1 MKQFVILREEKKKW
15 LYQNGY
21 LMKEKP
27 IQLGSHTLLWTR
39 NLVKYLRERS
49 KVIILWNT
57 WKIQSLCNNKDK
69 VKNHSCV
76 IYCGIHSCDADY
88 IGETIRNSEIRWT
101 EHMTEKDKNSY
112 CVK

>member
-15 LYQNGY
+15 LCQNGY

-76 IYCGIHSCDADY
+76 IYCGIYSCDADY

-101 EHMTEKDKNSY
+101 EHMTEKDKTSY